1 MTMDSALILAGGKGI
16 RLGYDKK
23 KILFQGK
30 PLIETS
36 IERLRDCFSEIIVS
50 SNGDWT
56 REGTRVVRDTMGAGP
71 LAGIYRA
78 LVECKSDY
86 LYVCACDMPFFSR
99 AFVEGLKERLAGG
112 EYEAAAAVRDDG
124 FVEPFHAFY
133 HKSAL
138 SRIEEQLQ
146 RGEYRPAA
154 LFKRLSFYAERAYD
168 TRLFFNIN
176 YQDDLSRAEREA
188 GMRSSALSAS

>member
-1 MTMDSALILAGGKGI
+1 MMIGSAVILAGGKGS
-16 RLGYDKK
+16 RFGGDKK
-23 KILFQGK
+23 NILFRGR

-36 IERLRDCFSEIIVS
+36 IERLRGCFCEIIVS
-50 SNGDWT
+50 SNNDWAFD
-56 REGTRVVRDTMGAGP
+56 GVRVVRDGAGAGP

-78 LVECKSDY
+78 LLECQSDY

-99 AFVEGLKERLAGG
+99 AHVERLEARLAGG
-112 EYEAAAAVRDDG
+112 GYEAAAAVREDG

-138 SRIEEQLQ
+138 SRIEEQLE
-146 RGEYRPAA
+146 RREYRMAS
-154 LFKRLSFYAERAYD
+154 LFARLTFYAEREFDA
-168 TRLFFNIN
+168 RLFFNIN

-188 GMRSSALSAS
+188 ALVERPA